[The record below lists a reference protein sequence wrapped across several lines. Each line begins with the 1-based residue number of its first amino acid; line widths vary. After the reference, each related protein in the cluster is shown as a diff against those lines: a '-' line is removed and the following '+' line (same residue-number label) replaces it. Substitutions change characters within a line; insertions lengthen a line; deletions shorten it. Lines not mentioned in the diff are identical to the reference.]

1 MAWMLIVEPIVDVCF
16 GVVALAGAVS
26 RASPAVSAAAVVRT
40 LFMFFNV
47 WAKAR
52 RPSVERVYD

>member
-1 MAWMLIVEPIVDVCF
+1 MVWMVTVEPMVGVCF
-16 GVVALAGAVS
+16 GVMALAGAAS